1 MYHEFTNSGYGFG
14 GKSKLLGEVLFLRAF
29 YYYYLVRLYG
39 DIPCITEVISTNS
52 PDFYPKRSSV
62 ADIYDKIIVP
72 DLLEAEKPLFRIMM
86 LLVVSV
92 KAW

>member
-1 MYHEFTNSGYGFG
+1 MCITNLPTVDMDSAE
-14 GKSKLLGEVLFLRAF
+14 KSKLLGEVLFLRAF

-62 ADIYDKIIVP
+62 ADIYDKIIG
-72 DLLEAEKPLFRIMM
+72 
-86 LLVVSV
+86 S
-92 KAW
+92 